1 MEGKIILNSKK
12 INQIISRITY
22 QLYENFLHEDEVVVL
37 GIKENGYKLAEK
49 VVQEMNQLKKASS
62 KITLGYVSINK
73 QKPLSTAIDF
83 SLKTEELADRTIVL
97 VDDVLNS
104 GKTMMHILADLVKF
118 DARLI
123 RTVVLVD
130 RKHRNFPVRA
140 DFVGLTLSTTVEE
153 HIEVVFEDNKLT
165 AYLE

>member
-73 QKPLSTAIDF
+73 QKPLSAAIDF
-83 SLKTEELADRTIVL
+83 SLIICYNGKNKWLNCLAR
-97 VDDVLNS
+97 
-104 GKTMMHILADLVKF
+104 
-118 DARLI
+118 
-123 RTVVLVD
+123 
-130 RKHRNFPVRA
+130 VR
-140 DFVGLTLSTTVEE
+140 E
-153 HIEVVFEDNKLT
+153 K
-165 AYLE
+165 